1 MSVTEVLTGVPT
13 LVSTI
18 TTSFGTLVSAEN
30 GVMGF
35 IALVPIMGV
44 TGYVIRTIKSIMS
57 LGRGRRR

>member
-1 MSVTEVLTGVPT
+1 MSVTEILNGVPT

-30 GVMGF
+30 GIMGF

-44 TGYVIRTIKSIMS
+44 TGYTIRTIKSIMS